1 MNDYKIYPKQFQFDK
16 IMIQKN
22 KCFMIMPFDSEFDGI
37 YGTIK
42 DEFEKHQIICN
53 RADEM
58 NGSQPIVNKIINGIL
73 ESQYIVVDITNA
85 KPNVFYEL
93 GIAHSFRDARN
104 ILIIKQQSTN
114 YPFDISHLPYYEY
127 NSSNLYKLKSTIA
140 TFVNESQNITDFRE
154 ALSIND
160 IYDYTVNG
168 SANYIEY
175 VENYFKDDL
184 KIYSQI
190 LNQKAA
196 IYGEGRIEKALS
208 DFETFITK
216 NISSYNTIV
225 LDGIFKIYIKL
236 IAKCEIE
243 KVVRKFAL
251 RFADNLLING
261 MENDALRLS
270 KETDLMIALAE
281 NGRIMDLCLPWI
293 IGYFSRSKSSIIDL
307 NRYKLEKFLMSTNN
321 TDIDIAIVNSLYND
335 DCHIREHMADIIG
348 AKQIESGFQ
357 TLKKQLMVEE
367 NWFTIGSIIEAIGR
381 VAPSEEGLDVI
392 ENWLDINGTRLLE
405 EKQFFLLKHI
415 LHGIALLEKNGSE
428 HTDKFLK
435 TYKIYLHQNQVGP
448 IN

>member
-1 MNDYKIYPKQFQFDK
+1 MNEYKIYPKQFQFEK

-22 KCFMIMPFDSEFDGI
+22 TCFMIMSFDSKFDGI

-73 ESQYIVVDITNA
+73 ESQYIVVDITDA

-104 ILIIKQQSTN
+104 ILIIKQQSTD
-114 YPFDISHLPYYEY
+114 YPFDISHLPYHEY
-127 NSSNLYKLKSTIA
+127 NCTNLYKLKSIIS
-140 TFVNESQNITDFRE
+140 TFITESQIVTDFRE

-168 SANYIEY
+168 TTNYIEY
-175 VENYFKDDL
+175 VENYFKDNL
-184 KIYSQI
+184 NIYSQI

-196 IYGEGRIEKALS
+196 IYGEKRVEGAFVE
-208 DFETFITK
+208 FEAFIMK
-216 NISSYNTIV
+216 NLSSYNTSV
-225 LDGIFKIYIKL
+225 LDGIIKIYIRL
-236 IAKCEIE
+236 IVNCEIE
-243 KVVRKFAL
+243 RISRKFAS
-251 RFADNLLING
+251 RFSDNLLING
-261 MENDALRLS
+261 MDNDALRLS

-281 NGRIMDLCLPWI
+281 AGRILDFCLPWI
-293 IGYFSRSKSSIIDL
+293 IGYFSRSKSSVIDL

-321 TDIDIAIVNSLYND
+321 TEVDNAIVNSIYND

-348 AKQIESGFQ
+348 SKHIANGFQ

-381 VAPSEEGLDVI
+381 VAPSEEGLHII
-392 ENWLDINGTRLLE
+392 ENWVDANGARLIE

-415 LHGIALLEKNGSE
+415 LHGIALLEKNGNE
-428 HTDKFLK
+428 HTDKFLMTYK
-435 TYKIYLHQNQVGP
+435 TYMHQNQVGP